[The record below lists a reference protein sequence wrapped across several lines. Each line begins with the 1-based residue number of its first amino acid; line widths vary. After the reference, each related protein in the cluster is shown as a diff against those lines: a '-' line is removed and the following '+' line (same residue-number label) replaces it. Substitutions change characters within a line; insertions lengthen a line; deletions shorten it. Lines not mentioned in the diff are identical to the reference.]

1 MTAKRLVKL
10 YDHSDQKTYAFP
22 NGSLATPEIIS
33 RDFPCASSGL
43 KCVIITDAS
52 GETLFT
58 LQTLSSLA
66 DAMGLDSTLDPDVL
80 IKSIETQVNT
90 LPAASIPSPEER
102 IAAALEY
109 RNLLDMPAV

>member
-22 NGSLATPEIIS
+22 NGSLATPEIIY

-66 DAMGLDSTLDPDVL
+66 DAMGLDSTLDHDVL

-90 LPAASIPSPEER
+90 PPSDPIPSPEER